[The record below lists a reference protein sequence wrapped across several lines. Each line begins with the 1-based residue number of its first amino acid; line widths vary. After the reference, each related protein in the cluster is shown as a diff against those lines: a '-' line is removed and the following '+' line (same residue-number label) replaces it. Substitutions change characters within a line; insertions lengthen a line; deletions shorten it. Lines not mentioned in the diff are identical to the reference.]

1 MTQLNA
7 NPAVAQSLLDR
18 FPLTSPQAAESAI
31 AVLYDAVKLS
41 MTQTQAYNLPTDQL
55 LPPDSPVDA
64 ACTIVHPL
72 NIAAVLVSLYR
83 AIGSTAPGDLQVYDN
98 GAWKL
103 VAQYE
108 PMVGLNAIIAAPPAP
123 APVAPPPAPAPAP
136 APAAPPPAPEA
147 AQANPADL
155 MSLVD
160 SALGT
165 PTAPQAQQAAAP
177 APPPIAAPETTPAT
191 PVAPVRPVIEGE
203 ATRVAPQAPT
213 ASITTP
219 EQYEAYRVAQQAG
232 QLQSAPPAPPA
243 PGGKLPSA
251 DVTLPR
257 MASTGRENKSP
268 FTAKVEERKKIAA
281 APWWQDFWSVS
292 AGRLFTQHPSQ
303 ALDDSSTGSGPVQ
316 AYAALIA
323 LQKSVLAGVDPSVT
337 VAELRTFLDEV
348 ESGIAALPDAAAI
361 NQLRDALAGNAK

>member
-1 MTQLNA
+1 MTQLHA

-55 LPPDSPVDA
+55 LPPETMTEA

-177 APPPIAAPETTPAT
+177 APPSIAAPETTPAT

-203 ATRVAPQAPT
+203 ATRVAPP
-213 ASITTP
+213 
-219 EQYEAYRVAQQAG
+219 AQQT
-232 QLQSAPPAPPA
+232 APPA
-243 PGGKLPSA
+243 PGGTKLPPA

-268 FTAKVEERKKIAA
+268 FTGKVEERKKIAA